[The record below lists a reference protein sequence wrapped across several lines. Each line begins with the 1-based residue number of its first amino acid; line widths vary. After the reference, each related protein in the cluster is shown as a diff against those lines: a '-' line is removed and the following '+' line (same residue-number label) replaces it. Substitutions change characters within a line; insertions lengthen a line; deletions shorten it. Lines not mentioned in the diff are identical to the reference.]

1 MAGFDI
7 DPVALKQ
14 LDKKLGA
21 DCPKVAGSDQIE
33 LLRGG
38 IGIGEKAPQR
48 RSGGGC
54 HRCAH
59 IVLVGHPQILDG
71 ADGDGAEIGRLISLF
86 QNDRA
91 GGGCRPLGGRR
102 PHRAVFER
110 KAVLPFGG
118 AEVGGGHRHRP
129 AHRLGIHQQRGQ
141 KHPLGHGRTGAV
153 KPEQRNSG
161 IAQAEGGA
169 DALVQQ
175 IPREDAVDILI
186 GERRV
191 GKGFVCGQRNHPA
204 LRLFP

>member
-14 LDKKLGA
+14 LDKKLGT
-21 DCPKVAGSDQIE
+21 DCPKVAGGDQIK
-33 LLRGG
+33 LFRGG

-48 RSGGGC
+48 RGGGGR
-54 HRCAH
+54 HRRAH

-71 ADGDGAEIGRLISLF
+71 AYGGGAEIGRLVSLF
-86 QNDRA
+86 QHNRA
-91 GGGCRPLGGRR
+91 GGGRRPLGGRR

-110 KAVLPFGG
+110 EAVLPFGG
-118 AEVGGGHRHRP
+118 TEVGGGHRHRP

-153 KPEQRNSG
+153 KSKKRNPG

-191 GKGFVCGQRNHPA
+191 GKGLGHGQRNHPA